1 MYSYACKSLVPTVA
15 VPETSIFLCKGN
27 VIGMHMPM
35 CIHFYTQLYVYFCRG
50 IFHFSLWQAARVAA
64 SRKVIHQFNK
74 FLLNDYENIII
85 IFEASIYYIYIYI
98 FITLILQQ
106 QQYFCFA
113 QNATIYPNLIFYIG
127 VLKVLQLPIR
137 SILLNA
143 IETTSQWSKLQW
155 IYWMRI

>member
-27 VIGMHMPM
+27 VIGMHMFM

-74 FLLNDYENIII
+74 FLLNDYDNIII
-85 IFEASIYYIYIYI
+85 IFEASIYIYLYIYNINITTTTI
-98 FITLILQQ
+98 FVFRSKCDHLPKSNFLYTCSESTPIANKEYFIKCNWNNIT
-106 QQYFCFA
+106 
-113 QNATIYPNLIFYIG
+113 
-127 VLKVLQLPIR
+127 VV
-137 SILLNA
+137 
-143 IETTSQWSKLQW
+143 
-155 IYWMRI
+155 